1 MHHGQRT
8 RHHTNQ
14 EQTMKASYLTC
25 WALAMAGTCGLAH
38 ADLNY
43 SFDQD
48 AQGFSVN
55 VPAGTLTHEAGGY
68 LRVTDTDGN
77 TDVLLQLPTAAV
89 AGGWSA
95 YQGGSLSFDARLAQP
110 IDIYWPGFG
119 TITLTSAQGSLSL
132 DVASD
137 GEPGASWKTYT
148 AQLDAASWGTTSA
161 QFSAVLAG
169 LQKVEISMEAGNG
182 PIEVVQVDNVR
193 VASAAVVPEA
203 SSSWMLACGLA
214 TLVGWR
220 SRSRT

>member
-1 MHHGQRT
+1 
-8 RHHTNQ
+8 
-14 EQTMKASYLTC
+14 MKASYMKRC
-25 WALAMAGTCGLAH
+25 WALAMAGACSLAH
-38 ADLNY
+38 ADLTY
-43 SFDQD
+43 TFDND

-55 VPAGTLTHEAGGY
+55 APAGTLTWEASGY
-68 LRVTDTDGN
+68 LLVTDTDGN
-77 TDVLLQLPTAAV
+77 TDLFLQLPSAAV

-95 YQGGSLSFDARLAQP
+95 YEGGSLSFDARLAQP
-110 IDIYWPGFG
+110 INSYWPGFG

-132 DVASD
+132 DVAPD

-148 AQLDAASWGTTSA
+148 AKLDAASWGSSPA

-203 SSSWMLACGLA
+203 SSLWMLACGLA

-220 SRSRT
+220 RRLG